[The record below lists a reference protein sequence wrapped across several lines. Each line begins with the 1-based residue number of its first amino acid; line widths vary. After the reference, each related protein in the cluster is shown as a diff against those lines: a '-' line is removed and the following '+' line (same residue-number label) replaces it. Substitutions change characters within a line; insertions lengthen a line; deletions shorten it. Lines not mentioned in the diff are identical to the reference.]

1 MSWAQC
7 LDHIG
12 SADGIVPLIIVAAVL
27 VIVIVTVTS
36 TMTIWLVGRSEPQR
50 SPNRRAGAG
59 SLDQAGSH
67 PGLTPSQVGACA
79 GLDLWTLNPKSW
91 KHNQSLIFT
100 VGLWAD
106 ARVHREP
113 GAELRAMQ
121 AFEDFTRW
129 CEGQGMEPCAVA
141 AFGRA
146 FTMVVADWGSR
157 KVKRRQ
163 YAVYIGCRIA
173 DEPQCTT
180 QT

>member
-12 SADGIVPLIIVAAVL
+12 RADGVVPLSIVAAVL
-27 VIVIVTVTS
+27 IIAIVVITS
-36 TMTIWLVGRSEPQR
+36 TVTIWLTGRSEQQR
-50 SPNRRAGAG
+50 SPSPRGDAG
-59 SLDQAGSH
+59 SLDQPESH
-67 PGLTPSQVGACA
+67 PGPSPSQVGACT
-79 GLDLWTLNPKSW
+79 GLDIWKLHPKSW
-91 KHNQSLIFT
+91 KHNQSLIFA

-106 ARVHREP
+106 ARLHREP

-121 AFEDFTRW
+121 AFNDFSRW

-146 FTMVVADWGSR
+146 FTMVVENWGSR